1 MYSDNLNKKHK
12 NGMMKVFLASIVSA
26 LILVGCSTNPSEIE
40 IRTVQEELRISAPD
54 RPRPLRLNDISFRVV
69 SASNLE
75 QFIQEYSEGNDQAWY
90 MIKPNDYESLALNIS
105 ELRRYIQQQEKIIV
119 YYENLTQN

>member
-26 LILVGCSTNPSEIE
+26 LILIGCSTAPSEIE
-40 IRTVQEELRISAPD
+40 IRTIQEELRISAPD

-75 QFIQEYSEGNDQAWY
+75 QFIQEYSDGNDRSWF
-90 MIKPNDYESLALNIS
+90 MISPSDYERLALNIA
-105 ELRRYIQQQEKIIV
+105 ELRRYIHQQEQIIV